1 VILFLLED
9 EIPFT
14 EGLILEGVEPLVSGF
29 PPEGGVPPEGVALE
43 EDVSREKGLLV
54 ME

>member
-1 VILFLLED
+1 MILSILED
-9 EIPFT
+9 KIPFT
-14 EGLILEGVEPLVSGF
+14 EGLILEEVV
-29 PPEGGVPPEGVALE
+29 PPEEGVPPEGVALE

>member
-1 VILFLLED
+1 VILSPLED

-14 EGLILEGVEPLVSGF
+14 EGLILEDVGPLKRGF
-29 PPEGGVPPEGVALE
+29 PPEEGVPPEGVALE

>member
-1 VILFLLED
+1 MILSLLED

-14 EGLILEGVEPLVSGF
+14 EGLILEEVVPLKRGF
-29 PPEGGVPPEGVALE
+29 PPDEGVPPEGVALE
-43 EDVSREKGLLV
+43 EDVSREKGLRV

>member
-1 VILFLLED
+1 VILSLLED

-14 EGLILEGVEPLVSGF
+14 ECLKLEGVEPLVSNF
-29 PPEGGVPPEGVALE
+29 SPEEGVPPEGVALE

>member
-1 VILFLLED
+1 MILSLLED

-14 EGLILEGVEPLVSGF
+14 GGLILEEVVPLTRVF
-29 PPEGGVPPEGVALE
+29 PPEEGVPPERVSLE